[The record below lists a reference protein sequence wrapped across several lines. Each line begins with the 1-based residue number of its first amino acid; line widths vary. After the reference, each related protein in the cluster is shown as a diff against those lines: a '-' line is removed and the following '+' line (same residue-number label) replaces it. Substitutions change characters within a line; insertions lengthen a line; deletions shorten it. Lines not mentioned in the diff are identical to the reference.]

1 MGREEFAPWT
11 TMINV
16 TRMLKLHPSSQ
27 HYSNTF
33 FFLQNLEIASNNP
46 PSCDAYGQP
55 LQAQPPVPPQPQ
67 PTASSAV
74 STATAVPA
82 NASPNSRPG
91 SAYQQPQIQPRRDSD
106 GQQDEQAKVEDRT
119 SRKVEV
125 YKYYERDAG
134 TAVEEHFKRALDWAN
149 SNNREGGKKQR
160 FLTVLPL
167 GRRI

>member
-1 MGREEFAPWT
+1 M
-11 TMINV
+11 
-16 TRMLKLHPSSQ
+16 
-27 HYSNTF
+27 
-33 FFLQNLEIASNNP
+33 
-46 PSCDAYGQP
+46 
-55 LQAQPPVPPQPQ
+55 
-67 PTASSAV
+67 
-74 STATAVPA
+74 
-82 NASPNSRPG
+82 
-91 SAYQQPQIQPRRDSD
+91 
-106 GQQDEQAKVEDRT
+106 EDRT